1 MKRVKKRFLK
11 LVMAKYPDGGI
22 GCEADFVELLK
33 AKEYMMH
40 FIKTNRPEENEE
52 DEDETLSRNDFDEA
66 NMR

>member
-1 MKRVKKRFLK
+1 
-11 LVMAKYPDGGI
+11 MAKYPDRGS

-33 AKEYMMH
+33 AKEYLMH

-66 NMR
+66 NMI